1 MGREERRRKEK
12 ARRRGGVVVVSR
24 GRCSIAWSDFYTA
37 NKRVLV
43 PAGNSSGS
51 KVARQRVG
59 GQREKCRESMLLRFP
74 YRRPVT
80 YVHTHTHTHVHAPDR
95 TTVDHRQPVVRKVV
109 ENFEAK
115 LTFVITFSTDEYL
128 SVSLSLF
135 VRGIFRSTDIFF
147 IDRFETQFLFRYTL
161 FSRGD
166 INARRTILR
175 KLFLF
180 F

>member
-1 MGREERRRKEK
+1 M
-12 ARRRGGVVVVSR
+12 VVSR

-128 SVSLSLF
+128 SVSLSLRSRNISF
-135 VRGIFRSTDIFF
+135 HGYLLYRPIRDPIPIPIHAIFTR
-147 IDRFETQFLFRYTL
+147 RY
-161 FSRGD
+161 
-166 INARRTILR
+166 
-175 KLFLF
+175 
-180 F
+180 

>member
-1 MGREERRRKEK
+1 MGNEKLGREGEK
-12 ARRRGGVVVVSR
+12 KGESTQDRRRGGVVVSR

-80 YVHTHTHTHVHAPDR
+80 GQHTCT
-95 TTVDHRQPVVRKVV
+95 
-109 ENFEAK
+109 
-115 LTFVITFSTDEYL
+115 
-128 SVSLSLF
+128 
-135 VRGIFRSTDIFF
+135 RS
-147 IDRFETQFLFRYTL
+147 RSGPELA
-161 FSRGD
+161 
-166 INARRTILR
+166 INPLESS
-175 KLFLF
+175 
-180 F
+180 

>member
-80 YVHTHTHTHVHAPDR
+80 YVHTYTHTHMFTLR
-95 TTVDHRQPVVRKVV
+95 TAQQ
-109 ENFEAK
+109 
-115 LTFVITFSTDEYL
+115 LT
-128 SVSLSLF
+128 
-135 VRGIFRSTDIFF
+135 
-147 IDRFETQFLFRYTL
+147 ID
-161 FSRGD
+161 
-166 INARRTILR
+166 NP
-175 KLFLF
+175 
-180 F
+180 